1 MENITFLALTELLI
15 SIIIGVGLLY
25 LTFSIINRFI
35 RKKNDIKYSNISF
48 SIFTSSI
55 IFSVGYLIADIKAPI
70 LNTLRLLNENPDYS
84 GNIYFDGFKYGIIF
98 LIIIIASI
106 YLINVLSFYLFSFMT
121 KTLNEFEEIKKD
133 NIAVAIIS
141 SVIIISVSVMLKDSL
156 YFLLDTFVPYPEV
169 PKLN

>member
-84 GNIYFDGFKYGIIF
+84 GNI
-98 LIIIIASI
+98 
-106 YLINVLSFYLFSFMT
+106 
-121 KTLNEFEEIKKD
+121 
-133 NIAVAIIS
+133 
-141 SVIIISVSVMLKDSL
+141 
-156 YFLLDTFVPYPEV
+156 
-169 PKLN
+169 